1 MTVHYITKKPE
12 FTATVEVKQCPVPND
27 LTQVRFERKS
37 IKEDGTVF
45 HESNYEMFLG
55 QDEINGLINALKNHD

>member
-12 FTATVEVKQCPVPND
+12 FTTTVEVKQCAVPSD

-37 IKEDGTVF
+37 FKEDGTTF

>member
-1 MTVHYITKKPE
+1 MTVHYITNKPE
-12 FTATVEVKQCPVPND
+12 FKATIEVKQCAVPND

-55 QDEINGLINALKNHD
+55 QDEINGLINALQNHD